1 MSMTR
6 NMTTAPHPQLA
17 RPVPFG
23 TLWRYGM
30 GQVGGQVFRDAPA
43 TLLPIFM
50 TTMLGVPPWIAGL
63 AIIIPKLWLILCDP
77 LVGALSDRY
86 KVRFGR
92 TPFLAVG
99 AVVTSIGFAILF
111 SLRGFSTPEVA
122 AAAVSVVFLIASTG
136 FSAFSV
142 PYLALASEI
151 SDDAHERSRL
161 LASRIMGSIVGV
173 IAGIGLAQPVI
184 VAFGGGAAAW
194 RMAGL
199 LLAGLCLVTML
210 VTALTM
216 HRRAERAA
224 AVEQQEGLFVHI
236 LHALREKDFR
246 WLTLTYLLQCTAQGC
261 SFSVV
266 AFVFLYCVGN
276 VNLIL
281 PFVLIMS
288 VANLVGQPVWLAL
301 ARRWGAVTCFL
312 VANIGYITISI
323 SAFWITPGNDVLVT
337 LPVIGALST
346 NQTIVLV
353 RALPLAFF
361 NGGFLLFILSM
372 FTDVVNGVKERG
384 DGAVNEG
391 VYSGIFTATE
401 KLSFAIAPMIG
412 GIVLSMSGFAASTGG
427 AHAQGPQALTGILA
441 MYALIPAGIMVLS
454 LATFWVFLKRSPDE
468 RRSGL

>member
-1 MSMTR
+1 MTV
-6 NMTTAPHPQLA
+6 TALPTST

-23 TLWRYGM
+23 TLWRYGF
-30 GQVGGQVFRDAPA
+30 GQVGGQLFRDAPA

-77 LVGALSDRY
+77 LVGALSDRL

-92 TPFLAVG
+92 TPFLVVG
-99 AVVTSIGFAILF
+99 AVVTSLGFAILF

-122 AAAVSVVFLIASTG
+122 AAAVSVVFLLASTG

-142 PYLALASEI
+142 PYLALASEV

-161 LASRIMGSIVGV
+161 LASRIIGAIVGV

-184 VAFGGGAAAW
+184 VALGGGADAW
-194 RMAGL
+194 RTAGF

-216 HRRAERAA
+216 HGRAERTATA
-224 AVEQQEGLFVHI
+224 PETEGLFVHI
-236 LHALREKDFR
+236 GHALRQRPFM

-261 SFSVV
+261 SFTVV
-266 AFVFLYCVGN
+266 SFVFLYCVGN

-281 PFVLIMS
+281 PFVLMMS
-288 VANLVGQPVWLAL
+288 VASLVSQPAWLAL
-301 ARRWGAVTCFL
+301 ARRFGSVTCFV
-312 VANIGYITISI
+312 VANIGYIAISI
-323 SAFWITPGNDVLVT
+323 SAFWITPGRDVLVT
-337 LPVIGALST
+337 LPVVGALST
-346 NQTIVLV
+346 EQAIVLV

-361 NGGFLLFILSM
+361 NSGFLLFILSM
-372 FTDVVNGVKERG
+372 FTDVVNRVKDRTG
-384 DGAVNEG
+384 SVNEG
-391 VYSGIFTATE
+391 VFSGIFTATE

-412 GIVLSMSGFAASTGG
+412 GIVLSASGFVASTGG
-427 AHAQGPQALTGILA
+427 AHAQGSRALTGILA
-441 MYALIPAGIMVLS
+441 MYALIPAAIMVGS
-454 LATFWVFLKRSPDE
+454 LATFWMYWRITRDE
-468 RRSGL
+468 TA